1 MSPFEGAST
10 MLPPLLP
17 PFPSVEEL
25 SPLLLF
31 SVVLELPCD
40 VPASL
45 AEPLVV
51 VEPLQAESIDVAI
64 AAVIAQARILFE
76 SFISVLLKVTLACI
90 RLHQDDYNYI
100 ITEK

>member
-45 AEPLVV
+45 AEPLV
-51 VEPLQAESIDVAI
+51 DVYKR
-64 AAVIAQARILFE
+64 QL
-76 SFISVLLKVTLACI
+76 
-90 RLHQDDYNYI
+90 
-100 ITEK
+100 